1 MRLHTSLACLLTAIL
16 ASACTGGQLG
26 IRVESVNEPGA
37 LLPQTLPQEDGTGI
51 PAGLGL
57 PSPLELAAL
66 NPPDRLASSS
76 HLEATA
82 YFDDVD
88 TELPNR
94 NASIDELNHF
104 LRMNSDW
111 INTGQAAD
119 MAYATFLLDL
129 SELPQLPCAS
139 MGWQKVPQ
147 RQDLL
152 YLGLGNFD
160 SNRWDWY
167 SPQQPEF
174 VELPGLEQYAGPAGQ
189 AYMLVLYLGD
199 DQPGLGSVG
208 LGVPWKASEVYK
220 FAADPP
226 QAKHSYDAA
235 LVNGNPAVVYVEPGD
250 VPGKFDVKYSR
261 GLNVFGDDWGFPV
274 VLTSIDDMG
283 TVSMAEVNGKPAV
296 AFQDPQQDG
305 EGHGT
310 GKLKYIRSID
320 ANGSVWDD
328 TEIIDSLED
337 SGHDPVLKVVNG
349 NPAILFGLEIS
360 FIGGFR
366 SAQFVRANDADGT
379 DWPDPIS
386 LASVGANG
394 NADALTPLTVI
405 DGNPATLIRNFEG
418 DKLYYIRAMDPD
430 GAEWNFAN
438 LVDGAMGQG
447 TQQYLIEYNGLPA
460 VTYDG
465 SGGDNTLFSA
475 ATSTSGE
482 TWSVPQSISQ
492 TFLGVDGGARPQGMY
507 VYEGV
512 PQVAIQQWRFHRNV
526 LVHGAD
532 GGTASWSKP
541 EQISC
546 YDLLDIH
553 SPVLELG
560 ASRHMLYVSGN
571 RLLLSRDTLH

>member
-1 MRLHTSLACLLTAIL
+1 MRLHNHLACLLIAIL
-16 ASACTGGQLG
+16 SCACAGQGTDAPPVDAMPQQAGASLPDDTGLSAANGL
-26 IRVESVNEPGA
+26 E
-37 LLPQTLPQEDGTGI
+37 LP
-51 PAGLGL
+51 A
-57 PSPLELAAL
+57 PLELAARS
-66 NPPDRLASSS
+66 NGTRLASSS

-111 INTGQAAD
+111 FNTRQGGD
-119 MAYATFLLDL
+119 MAYATFLLDM

-139 MGWQKVPQ
+139 MGWHKVPQ

-152 YLGLGNFD
+152 FVGLGNFD
-160 SNRWDWY
+160 TNRWDWY
-167 SPQQPEF
+167 RPQQPEF

-199 DQPGLGSVG
+199 DEAGLGSVG
-208 LGVPWKASEVYK
+208 LGVPWKASDVYQ
-220 FAADPP
+220 FTADPP

-235 LVNGNPAVVYVEPGD
+235 LVNGNPAVVYLEPGD
-250 VPGKFDVKYSR
+250 VPGKFDMKYSR
-261 GLNVFGDDWGFPV
+261 SLNVLGSQWGFPV
-274 VLTSIDDMG
+274 VLTSIDDVG
-283 TVSMAEVNGKPAV
+283 GVSMAEVNGKPAV

-310 GKLKYIRSID
+310 GKLKYIRSMD
-320 ANGSVWDD
+320 QNGSVWDD
-328 TEIIDSLED
+328 TEIVDALED

-366 SAQFVRANDADGT
+366 SANYVRASDPEGMA
-379 DWPDPIS
+379 WPEPIS

-394 NADALTPLTVI
+394 NADAMTPLAII

-418 DKLYYIRAMDPD
+418 DKLYYVRAKDSS
-430 GAEWNFAN
+430 GSEWNFAN

-447 TQQYLIEYNGLPA
+447 TQQYLVEYNGLPA

-465 SGGDNTLFSA
+465 SGGDNTLYSA
-475 ATSTSGE
+475 ATSSAGE

-532 GGTASWSKP
+532 GGTTSWSKP

-553 SPVLELG
+553 CPLLDLG
-560 ASRHMLYVSGN
+560 PTRHMLYVSGN
-571 RLLLSRDTLH
+571 RLLMTVDTLH